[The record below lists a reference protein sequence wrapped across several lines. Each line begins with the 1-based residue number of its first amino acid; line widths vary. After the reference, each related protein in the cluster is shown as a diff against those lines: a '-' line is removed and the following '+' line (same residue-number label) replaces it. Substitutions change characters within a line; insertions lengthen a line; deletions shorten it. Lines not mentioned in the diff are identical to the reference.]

1 MEAGVGVFMAAMAIG
16 MVIIWTSD
24 IVTADKL
31 DINQGRWRARDPDSQ
46 SILLPHWVAEFGTAL
61 ALLIGA
67 SGLLFD
73 WNSGRSIALV
83 ALGGLA
89 YTSVNSLG
97 WVLADRSRL
106 PYGVPMLAGL
116 VGALIGII
124 ILI

>member
-1 MEAGVGVFMAAMAIG
+1 M
-16 MVIIWTSD
+16 
-24 IVTADKL
+24 
-31 DINQGRWRARDPDSQ
+31 
-46 SILLPHWVAEFGTAL
+46 PHWVAEYGTAL
-61 ALLIGA
+61 TLLIGA

-73 WNSGRSIALV
+73 WNAGRSVALV

-116 VGALIGII
+116 VGALISII
-124 ILI
+124 IIF